1 MMRKHFS
8 HPPSNQKGATLI
20 IALIMLVLIM
30 TLGITAFNSSK
41 VQFKLAGNVQFEEIA
56 MNNAETAVAAAENW
70 LSTTENF
77 KNTGFTTYSN
87 TTPQLHPIDHLQNL
101 TAPANDPLT
110 MAWDGTS
117 DLQVGSSNQ
126 RYMIQLMSAGNTLLG
141 SGGGSGGR
149 TSTGCNKVN
158 TYMITA
164 RGQATRGATKFVQ
177 SYYSVKSC

>member
-1 MMRKHFS
+1 MMRKTIS

-30 TLGITAFNSSK
+30 TLGVVAYNSSK
-41 VQFKLAGNVQFEEIA
+41 VQFKLAGNLQFEEIA

-70 LSTTENF
+70 LSTTDNF
-77 KNTGFTTYSN
+77 RNVAFTAYTNVS
-87 TTPQLHPIDHLQNL
+87 PQLHPIGHLQNL

-117 DLQVGSSNQ
+117 DLQVGSTNQ
-126 RYMIQLMSAGNTLLG
+126 RYMIQLMSAGNILLG
-141 SGGGSGGR
+141 SDVTQGGR
-149 TSTGCNKVN
+149 DSKECNKVN

-164 RGQATRGATKFVQ
+164 KGQATRGATKFIQ
-177 SYYSVKSC
+177 SYYSVLSC

>member
-1 MMRKHFS
+1 MMRKTIS

-20 IALIMLVLIM
+20 IALIILVLIM
-30 TLGITAFNSSK
+30 TLGIAAFNSSK
-41 VQFKLAGNVQFEEIA
+41 VQFKLAGNLQFEEIA

-70 LSTTENF
+70 LSTTDNF
-77 KNTGFTTYSN
+77 RNAGFTTYSS
-87 TTPQLHPIDHLQNL
+87 TTPQLHPIDHLQGL

-117 DLQVGSSNQ
+117 DLQVGSTNQ
-126 RYMIQLMSAGNTLLG
+126 RYMIQLMSANNTLLG
-141 SGGGSGGR
+141 SGLGQGGPAAK
-149 TSTGCNKVN
+149 GCNKVN

-177 SYYSVKSC
+177 SFYSVLSC